1 VAIDRIQDPAVIAGY
16 LSDASNLHGHATD
29 LVRPKS
35 SDDIAEILAHCQENE
50 IPITVSAQ
58 RTSTTG
64 GPVPFGGWILS
75 MEKLDKLLWQ
85 KGARARIQAG
95 AILGEFQEEMLRH
108 GWMFPPDPT
117 SRHECTIGAA
127 IACNA
132 SGAKSYRYGP
142 TRPWIESIEVVL
154 PTGEKRE
161 ISREDPIP
169 EEWPK
174 TDWNPPDVKS
184 AAGYIPTNNLLDL
197 FIGQEG
203 TLGIISEATVRL
215 IPAPKEIFSL
225 LCFFPDIESTLGF
238 VQKLRDCSPDKDLT
252 TPSSIEFYGPNA
264 VDLIRGKIGTLS
276 STARFGIWCEQDT
289 NPDSIEA
296 ELEAWLDLLDG
307 SEALVEESVFAQDDA
322 GRRKLADM
330 RHAVPAGINEQVV
343 ANGMPKLGTDC
354 SVPHEALGE
363 MVEAYLSVPIDHVLF
378 GHIGDSHLHL
388 NMLPKSKE
396 ELEKAKAIYRS
407 LCTKAVALGG
417 SVSAEHGIG
426 KIKKAHFA
434 DMVGPEV
441 LDRFRCLKTT
451 LDPHW
456 ILGRGNLFDPKNPK

>member
-1 VAIDRIQDPAVIAGY
+1 MAIDRIQDPTVIAGY

-35 SDDIAEILAHCQENE
+35 SDEIAEILAHCQHTNT
-50 IPITVSAQ
+50 PITVSAQ

-75 MEKLDKLLWQ
+75 MEKLDRLIWHD
-85 KGARARIQAG
+85 GDRARVQAG
-95 AILGEFQEEMLRH
+95 TILGVFQEEMLRA

-117 SRHECTIGAA
+117 SRHECTVGAA

-132 SGAKSYRYGP
+132 SGAKSYKYGP

-154 PTGEKRE
+154 PTGEIRE

-169 EEWPK
+169 EEWP
-174 TDWNPPDVKS
+174 TPDWQPPEVKS
-184 AAGYIPTNNLLDL
+184 AAGYVPTNNLLDL

-203 TLGIISEATVRL
+203 TLGIITEATVRL
-215 IPAPKEIFSL
+215 IQAPKEVFSL
-225 LCFFPDIESTLGF
+225 LCFFPDIESTLSF
-238 VQKLRDCSPDKDLT
+238 VQSLRAADPKNDRT
-252 TPSSIEFYGPNA
+252 TPSSIEFYGPKA
-264 VDLIRGKIGTLS
+264 VDLIRGRIGALS
-276 STARFGIWCEQDT
+276 SSARFGIWCEQDT
-289 NPDSIEA
+289 DPDRLDA
-296 ELEAWLDLLDG
+296 QLEAWLDLLDNSG
-307 SEALVEESVFAQDDA
+307 ALVEESVFAQDDP
-322 GRRKLADM
+322 GRRKLAEM

-354 SVPHEALGE
+354 SVPHEALAE
-363 MVEAYLSVPIDHVLF
+363 MVEAYLSVPIEHVLF

-396 ELEKAKAIYRS
+396 ELELAKSIYQS
-407 LCTKAVALGG
+407 LCKRAVRLGG

-441 LDRFRCLKTT
+441 LERFRCLKTT

-456 ILGRGNLFDPKNPK
+456 ILGRGNLFDPKAS